1 MVPKASAGG
10 HEPGV
15 LPLAQMSGTAA
26 RLIDRLGYVGSLAVN
41 DSKLSLEV
49 GVADHD
55 KGPALGVAARWRADS
70 RVKNSRDELFRHR
83 IGFEAADQSRRIDRL
98 E

>member
-1 MVPKASAGG
+1 MVPKVFAGG

-15 LPLAQMSGTAA
+15 LPFAQMGRTAA
-26 RLIDRLGYVGSLAVN
+26 RRIDRLGDVRSLAID
-41 DSKLSLEV
+41 DSKLSPEV
-49 GVADHD
+49 GVANHD

-70 RVKNSRDELFRHR
+70 RVKDSRDELFRHR